1 MKLKLFFPLLIITMA
16 IASCRVT
23 FQPTYDAGV
32 LDEIK
37 VGQTLTQKLYETAIA
52 NPDKSYAASDSL
64 YKMLAAQISSIAT
77 KEAARVKSTLLVA
90 QVNELQK
97 TFNKYRNSHQ
107 SKNVLNNTE
116 FGLYASYLDA
126 IWKSIK
132 NAEQNLPK

>member
-1 MKLKLFFPLLIITMA
+1 MPMFLILA
-16 IASCRVT
+16 ISCRVT

-32 LDEIK
+32 LNEIK

-77 KEAARVKSTLLVA
+77 KEAARVKSALLVA

>member
-16 IASCRVT
+16 ITSCRVT

-37 VGQTLTQKLYETAIA
+37 IGQTLTQKLYESAIA

-77 KEAARVKSTLLVA
+77 KESARVKSTLLVA

-126 IWKSIK
+126 IWKSIR